1 MPNLD
6 SLEKLINNKITLG
19 VSLVVLFL
27 LAAANLVGTNALAT
41 QGFAISEVE
50 TKTLAFE
57 KENHEL
63 QVKIEESTQLKS
75 LEKTA
80 QNSGFIRSRDIV
92 FMPTPPA
99 TAMR

>member
-6 SLEKLINNKITLG
+6 SLEKLLNNKITVGLSVG
-19 VSLVVLFL
+19 ALLI

-41 QGFAISEVE
+41 QGYTVANME
-50 TKTLAFE
+50 TKTLALE
-57 KENHEL
+57 KENRDL
-63 QVKIEESTQLKS
+63 QVKIEESTQLQA
-75 LEKTA
+75 LQNNA
-80 QNSGFIRSRDIV
+80 QSNGYVMDHDIV

>member
-1 MPNLD
+1 MPNLE
-6 SLEKLINNKITLG
+6 SLEKIIVNKITLG

-27 LAAANLVGTNALAT
+27 LAAANLIGTNALAT
-41 QGFAISEVE
+41 RGFDVSAVE
-50 TKTLAFE
+50 TKTLALE
-57 KENHEL
+57 KENHDL

-75 LEKTA
+75 FEQSA
-80 QNSGFIRSRDIV
+80 VSSGFIRTHDIV